1 VNVFETRFLGFPRR
15 SFHVLLPERPRAAT
29 RAGLALYDS
38 TLLHQRAAL
47 ALGTALLNLRLL
59 RILRLEPLPV
69 SLLDQRWWNAWCE
82 RIAVPTI
89 GPVARAAFRLW
100 EDRVVAL
107 LMTASGRPCGFV
119 KVWRDPPGPPRPDPY
134 MQPAV
139 LSRLSVKPPSS
150 FRVAALLLE
159 GTLDG
164 WLYQLFEPLPV
175 GPHRPVAG
183 EPRRMAR
190 IFDEMRERL
199 GDLPRRPQVPP
210 NHVIGHGDFTPRNV
224 RRASDGQVWILDWE
238 YASWSPPL
246 VDELQFWTARF
257 ALRTMPRPG
266 RDGRRIVALLRER
279 GSDEDIVEA
288 LRWGAY
294 MTPEQSRIAD
304 VVAREVRAEEP

>member
-1 VNVFETRFLGFPRR
+1 MNVFETRFIGFPRR
-15 SFHVLLPERPRAAT
+15 TFHVLLPERPAAAT

-38 TLLHQRAAL
+38 TLLHQRVAL
-47 ALGTALLNLRLL
+47 ALGTTLLDLRLL
-59 RILRLEPLPV
+59 RVLKIGSLPP
-69 SLLDQRWWNAWCE
+69 SLLDQHWWNTWCE
-82 RIAVPTI
+82 QIAMPRV
-89 GPVARAAFRLW
+89 GSVGSAAFRLW
-100 EDRVVAL
+100 EDRIVAL
-107 LMTASGRPCGFV
+107 LMTASGEPCGFA

-139 LSRLSVKPPSS
+139 LGSLSANPPSS

-164 WLYQLFEPLPV
+164 WLYQLFEPLPT
-175 GPHRPVAG
+175 GPHHPVVG
-183 EPRRMAR
+183 GPRRMAR

-199 GDLPRRPQVPP
+199 ADLPRRPHVPP
-210 NHVIGHGDFTPRNV
+210 HHVLGHGDFTPRNV
-224 RRASDGQVWILDWE
+224 RRASDGQIWILDWE

-257 ALRTMPRPG
+257 ALRTIPRPG
-266 RDGRRIVALLRER
+266 RDGRNVVALLRER
-279 GSDEDIVEA
+279 GRDEDIVEA
-288 LRWGAY
+288 LRWGTY